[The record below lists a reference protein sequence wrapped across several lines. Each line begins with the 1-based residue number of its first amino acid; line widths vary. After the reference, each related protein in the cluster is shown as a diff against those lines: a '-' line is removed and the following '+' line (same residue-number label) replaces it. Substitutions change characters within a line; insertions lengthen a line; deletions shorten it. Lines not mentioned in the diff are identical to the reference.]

1 MTSINRLSIINEQ
14 IIIKVRKKKNPK
26 TEPQL
31 LDPSGKWQS
40 FVLVQSNIILYQSS
54 PVADLN
60 NTSIA

>member
-31 LDPSGKWQS
+31 LDPSGK
-40 FVLVQSNIILYQSS
+40 
-54 PVADLN
+54 
-60 NTSIA
+60 